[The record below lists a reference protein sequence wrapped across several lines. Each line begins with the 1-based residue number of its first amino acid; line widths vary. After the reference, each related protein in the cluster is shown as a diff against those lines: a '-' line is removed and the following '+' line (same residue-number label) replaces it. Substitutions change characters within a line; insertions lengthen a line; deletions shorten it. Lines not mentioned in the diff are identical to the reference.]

1 MYLLSRDS
9 VPLAVS
15 ADKDP
20 LRHYNTAVERDR
32 WTMISD
38 DLEISDAGF
47 EIFPIK
53 QL

>member
-9 VPLAVS
+9 IPLAVS

-20 LRHYNTAVERDR
+20 LRHYSTAAERDR
-32 WTMISD
+32 WTTISD